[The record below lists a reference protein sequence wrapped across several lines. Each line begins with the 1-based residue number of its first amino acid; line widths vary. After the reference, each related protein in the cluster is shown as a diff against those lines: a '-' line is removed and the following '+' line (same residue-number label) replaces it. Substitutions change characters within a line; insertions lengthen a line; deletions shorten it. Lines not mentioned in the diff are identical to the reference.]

1 METVTS
7 FFSSVPLDYFILGGI
22 VLFIALDSL
31 RSGIGR
37 ACAIAV
43 ALPLSMLLYPLLK
56 SAILLGS
63 ATFLFATPISQALTF
78 GGVLVLSY
86 FLARRMGLE
95 FIDGGMGEPI
105 QAIIAGISIAIIFTV
120 IWLQLPAL
128 DTLWHF
134 NDQITALFAEKFR
147 LWWLFGAYAALTF
160 ARG

>member
-1 METVTS
+1 MA
-7 FFSSVPLDYFILGGI
+7 FFSGIPLDYVILGGI
-22 VLFIALDSL
+22 VLVIALDSL

-43 ALPLSMLLYPLLK
+43 ALPLTMLLYPLLK
-56 SAILLGS
+56 SGVLTSS
-63 ATFLFATPISQALTF
+63 ATFLFETPLSQALTF
-78 GGVLVLSY
+78 GALLIVSY

-120 IWLQLPAL
+120 IWIQLPAL

-134 NDQITALFAEKFR
+134 SDQITSLFTEKFR
-147 LWWLFGAYAALTF
+147 LWWLLASYAALAF